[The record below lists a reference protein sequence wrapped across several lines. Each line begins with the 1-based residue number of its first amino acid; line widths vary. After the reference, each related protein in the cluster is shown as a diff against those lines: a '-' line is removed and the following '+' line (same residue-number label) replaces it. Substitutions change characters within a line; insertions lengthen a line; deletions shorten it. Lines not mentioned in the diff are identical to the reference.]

1 VPRRRMFLET
11 NVVDAA
17 RARLRH
23 VYDIGDTVCIQ
34 YSGGKDSTAVLHLAR
49 EIHEERNLGP
59 VKVIFRDEEFLSPS
73 IEKHIN
79 TVASYDWVDMEWYC
93 LPQAQE
99 VWTLGLRE
107 PVLLWDKARE
117 EEGRLFRPVPEGAIT
132 AESFGLD
139 PYKGIE
145 KPIDHYTMQ
154 GKKGMTY
161 FVTGV
166 RAQESMIRYRSV
178 VQKLNENYINRPYK
192 LSKAIPMRFAKVIY
206 DWGVN
211 DVFKYIYDIGADYCD
226 FYDYAALSGANQ
238 RVGIPLHS
246 VAARRL
252 EDVVWTEPEF
262 YDQLLH
268 CFPWVDA
275 QRRLWKDFDTEKF
288 LARYVAR
295 GWDGIRDM
303 IDYCMLTDEF
313 KKEAMTFAH
322 KWKQKHATDPH
333 SYPLDALA
341 RTLFLNEFRHT
352 APNPVGPKTR
362 AHAIRM
368 AALESEHQMDMDAD
382 SLDMQDDNR

>member
-1 VPRRRMFLET
+1 MARRRLFVDT

-23 VYDIGDTVCIQ
+23 VYDIADTVCIQ
-34 YSGGKDSTAVLHLAR
+34 FSGGKDSSAVLHLAR
-49 EIHEERNLGP
+49 EIHEERDLGP
-59 VKVIFRDEEFLSPS
+59 VKVIFRDEEFLSPAVERHVTEVS
-73 IEKHIN
+73 N
-79 TVASYDWVDMEWYC
+79 YDWVDMEWYC
-93 LPQAQE
+93 LPIAQE

-107 PVLLWDKARE
+107 PILLWDKDRE
-117 EEGRLFRPVPEGAIT
+117 KDGTLYRPIPEGAIT

-139 PYKGIE
+139 PNESID

-154 GKKGMTY
+154 GKVGMTY

-166 RAQESMIRYRSV
+166 RAQESMVRYRSV
-178 VQKLNENYINRPYK
+178 VQKLNENYINRPYR

-211 DVFKYIYDIGADYCD
+211 DVFKYLYDIDASYCD

-238 RVGIPLHS
+238 RVGVPLHS

-262 YDQLLH
+262 FDGLIR
-268 CFPWVDA
+268 CFPHVDA
-275 QRRLWKDFDTEKF
+275 QRRLWKDFDSEK
-288 LARYVAR
+288 LIAHSASR
-295 GWDGIRDM
+295 GWDGIRWL

-313 KKEAMTFAH
+313 HQEAMAFAH
-322 KWKQKHATDPH
+322 KWRQKHTGDPH

-341 RTLFLNEFRHT
+341 RTLLLNEFRHT
-352 APNPVGPKTR
+352 APTPVGPKTR
-362 AHAIRM
+362 AHSVRM
-368 AALESEHQMDMDAD
+368 AAAEHQAGMDAD
-382 SLDMQDDNR
+382 SLDSQDDNR